1 MTAEPDIA
9 VIGAGWAGISAAVRL
24 TRAGRRVRLIDAAPQ
39 AGGRARRILLN
50 WKHPVHGPN
59 PIELDNG
66 QHLLLGAYREVLD
79 LLRQVGADDPARIER
94 RPMQMASSTG
104 LLLERP
110 MFADDSPGSPG
121 VSMAGALLEPWSLLI
136 ALATAQGLRLASRWA
151 MIRVLTQSRLAGWR
165 PPPGVVTV
173 ADWYDRTRQPA
184 ELVERIWQP
193 LVISALNTPADTA
206 CAATFLRV
214 LRDSFGAQ
222 PASSDFVLP
231 RRNLSDLFV
240 DPAMTWL
247 RHEGARISLRCDVR
261 RIEVAPP
268 LEAAARRSARYRIV
282 GGSRQ
287 PGPPL
292 TVECDEIVL
301 ATPPYAT
308 ARILDGLAAP
318 ALIEELNRFEYLPIT
333 TAYLGWP
340 EHRLGAGEGPPA
352 LLALNPSGTAE
363 RHAQWFFDRGV
374 HAHWRIAALVIS
386 DSRKARELGDERL
399 ADALVRQVVHEM
411 GLPAPEQLSLIHE
424 KRATIACTPDRPRLS
439 ALSIG
444 GQLPGIVLAGDYTYA
459 DYPAT
464 LEGAVRSGR
473 IAAEALLR

>member
-1 MTAEPDIA
+1 M
-9 VIGAGWAGISAAVRL
+9 R
-24 TRAGRRVRLIDAAPQ
+24 RHRGRRP
-39 AGGRARRILLN
+39 GGR
-50 WKHPVHGPN
+50 
-59 PIELDNG
+59 
-66 QHLLLGAYREVLD
+66 
-79 LLRQVGADDPARIER
+79 
-94 RPMQMASSTG
+94 
-104 LLLERP
+104 
-110 MFADDSPGSPG
+110 
-121 VSMAGALLEPWSLLI
+121 
-136 ALATAQGLRLASRWA
+136 
-151 MIRVLTQSRLAGWR
+151 
-165 PPPGVVTV
+165 
-173 ADWYDRTRQPA
+173 
-184 ELVERIWQP
+184 
-193 LVISALNTPADTA
+193 
-206 CAATFLRV
+206 
-214 LRDSFGAQ
+214 
-222 PASSDFVLP
+222 
-231 RRNLSDLFV
+231 
-240 DPAMTWL
+240 
-247 RHEGARISLRCDVR
+247 
-261 RIEVAPP
+261 
-268 LEAAARRSARYRIV
+268 RYRIV
-282 GGSRQ
+282 GGSAN
-287 PGPPL
+287 PDHAL

-473 IAAEALLR
+473 IAARRCCARPAPRHFGAAATQATPADAPLVIARPPPAPPRSGRRRSPRAPRSASSAHSPSGR